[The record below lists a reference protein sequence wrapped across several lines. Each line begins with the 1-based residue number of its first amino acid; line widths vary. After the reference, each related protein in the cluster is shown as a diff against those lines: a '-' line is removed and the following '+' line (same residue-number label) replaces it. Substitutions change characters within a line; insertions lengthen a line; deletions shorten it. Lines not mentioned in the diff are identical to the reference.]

1 MDPPD
6 PQSTWVI
13 FQPIKPWHEK
23 KLVTSTSSTP
33 FCDNSE
39 WHKVGSAEPKPVQMV
54 PAVQVEHAGALEK
67 KAVAIQQKKTGA
79 PKIQGPTR
87 GE

>member
-1 MDPPD
+1 M
-6 PQSTWVI
+6 
-13 FQPIKPWHEK
+13 
-23 KLVTSTSSTP
+23 
-33 FCDNSE
+33 
-39 WHKVGSAEPKPVQMV
+39 QMV